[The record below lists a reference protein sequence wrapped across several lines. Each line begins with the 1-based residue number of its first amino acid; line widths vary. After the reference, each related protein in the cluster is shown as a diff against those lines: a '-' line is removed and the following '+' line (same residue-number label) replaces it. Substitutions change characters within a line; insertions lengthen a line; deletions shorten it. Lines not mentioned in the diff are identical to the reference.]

1 MKSGY
6 TIRKIVICHRHE
18 PLENTMHLRG
28 QSPRIP
34 LKKFVFENLIFDRGL
49 LLVEELFQRGSAT
62 ATASIR
68 RMNVGAF
75 EGVVG
80 TMLHF
85 YVDGALGF
93 KISPI
98 VVLAMSIG
106 FIASFFASFM

>member
-1 MKSGY
+1 M
-6 TIRKIVICHRHE
+6 
-18 PLENTMHLRG
+18 
-28 QSPRIP
+28 
-34 LKKFVFENLIFDRGL
+34 
-49 LLVEELFQRGSAT
+49 EELFQRGSAT

-68 RMNVGAF
+68 RMKVGAF

-106 FIASFFASFM
+106 FIASFLHPSCDGQVLFSSANMLKGYYKARSWVHLLDICLFST

>member
-49 LLVEELFQRGSAT
+49 LLAKKKNLT
-62 ATASIR
+62 
-68 RMNVGAF
+68 NVQT
-75 EGVVG
+75 ENTVH
-80 TMLHF
+80 TH
-85 YVDGALGF
+85 
-93 KISPI
+93 I
-98 VVLAMSIG
+98 
-106 FIASFFASFM
+106 